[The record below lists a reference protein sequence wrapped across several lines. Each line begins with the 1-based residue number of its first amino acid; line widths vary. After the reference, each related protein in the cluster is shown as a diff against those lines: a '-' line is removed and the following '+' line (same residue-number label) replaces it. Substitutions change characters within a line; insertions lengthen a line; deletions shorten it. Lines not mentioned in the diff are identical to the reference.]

1 MYFAI
6 GLGES
11 TGVVAPTGQAAR
23 AGPTQL
29 EVGDWAA
36 GCRIELIG
44 YGIVFGGYAALTSAL
59 IAQVCTSADGGAQAA
74 FA

>member
-11 TGVVAPTGQAAR
+11 LEWVPQLIKLGALVKPESKLVLGLLVA
-23 AGPTQL
+23 
-29 EVGDWAA
+29 
-36 GCRIELIG
+36 RIELIG

-59 IAQVCTSADGGAQAA
+59 IAQVYTSSDGGSQAA